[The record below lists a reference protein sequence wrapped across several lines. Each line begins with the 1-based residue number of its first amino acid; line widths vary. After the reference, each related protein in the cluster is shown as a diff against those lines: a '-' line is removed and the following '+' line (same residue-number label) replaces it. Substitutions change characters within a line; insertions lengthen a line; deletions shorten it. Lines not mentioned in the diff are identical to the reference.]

1 MFFVD
6 FLQTLSSNK
15 FTVSNIA
22 VKMQRKK
29 PTELIGFGDCVEKKE
44 SMHLSDNYKRK

>member
-1 MFFVD
+1 M
-6 FLQTLSSNK
+6 LTNNK

-29 PTELIGFGDCVEKKE
+29 PTELIGFGDCVEKKY
-44 SMHLSDNYKRK
+44 SMHLFDNYKRK

>member
-1 MFFVD
+1 MD
-6 FLQTLSSNK
+6 FSQTLSNNK

-29 PTELIGFGDCVEKKE
+29 PTELIGFGDYVEKKY
-44 SMHLSDNYKRK
+44 SMHPFDNYKRK